1 MSASTSG
8 SHDCTHLADGGID
21 VTANAKTVQSL
32 QTLQT
37 RIEGRTGVND
47 DADDVDKDS
56 AGAEA
61 SAGASDHADA
71 GGLDKESAGAEASAG
86 TITVGDMLMKPRPPV
101 ICMNCKNMVD
111 FTAARLRNKT
121 KRSWQCKKCNSR
133 MSSLARHYGQWP
145 PREFDSLT
153 DAEIT
158 SVFNL
163 ESLDKGDL
171 VRHVEGLSSK
181 YKRDEHYY
189 DSGGGYYPL
198 SYYKNQGY
206 TLEQLNNLEKNSR
219 DDDKKFDPVLEA
231 MTYRIVVMQKGE
243 RGVRGQEKQETI
255 HAAFKK
261 QRVSLARGDVRT
273 LKAGESDDS
282 ESDDSSSSSSSAGG
296 NLRLAQQKAERKAKR
311 KVAKLKAKAAEKLKR
326 VTVSAK
332 NAALKAKAQQEKE
345 TRKAKK
351 NAAKQSRKLKEEKR
365 AEEREKKLAK
375 TEKEVAKEAIT
386 KVNKVWKS
394 LTDVK
399 QLAETTGHDMT
410 YGPLLDPPI
419 ATLKE
424 LTSSCANVLK
434 TGTDAR
440 LPESCNTAKAINSE
454 VNKAQKVITFVE
466 LQLKA

>member
-8 SHDCTHLADGGID
+8 SHDCTDLAGGGID
-21 VTANAKTVQSL
+21 VTAKAETVRSL

-37 RIEGRTGVND
+37 RIEGRAVVND
-47 DADDVDKDS
+47 DADDVDKES
-56 AGAEA
+56 ARAEA

-86 TITVGDMLMKPRPPV
+86 TISVGDMLMKSRPPV

-111 FTAARLRNKT
+111 LKAARLRNKT
-121 KRSWQCKKCNSR
+121 KRLWQCNKCNSR
-133 MSSLARHYGQWP
+133 MSTLTRHYGQWP
-145 PREFDSLT
+145 PPDFDSLT
-153 DAEIT
+153 DAQIT

-163 ESLDKGDL
+163 ETLEKGAL
-171 VRHVEGLSSK
+171 VRHVEGLISK

-198 SYYKNQGY
+198 SYYKTQGY
-206 TLEQLNNLEKNSR
+206 TFEQLENLGKTSR
-219 DDDKKFDPVLEA
+219 DDDKKFDPVLEV
-231 MTYRIVVMQKGE
+231 MTYRIVVMKKGE

-261 QRVSLARGDVRT
+261 QRINLANGSVRT
-273 LKAGESDDS
+273 LKADEPDDS

-296 NLRLAQQKAERKAKR
+296 NLKLARQKAERKAKR
-311 KVAKLKAKAAEKLKR
+311 KVAKLKAKAAEQLKKA
-326 VTVSAK
+326 THSAK
-332 NAALKAKAQQEKE
+332 NAALKAKAQHEKE

-351 NAAKQSRKLKEEKR
+351 NAAKQERKLKAEMR

-375 TEKEVAKEAIT
+375 TEKEVAKEAMT

-399 QLAETTGHDMT
+399 QLAETTGHGMT
-410 YGPLLDPPI
+410 YGPLLDPHI
-419 ATLKE
+419 ATMNE
-424 LTSSCANVLK
+424 LTSSCANVLA

-440 LPESCNTAKAINSE
+440 LPKSCNTTKAINSE
-454 VNKAQKVITFVE
+454 VNKAQKVVTFVE